1 MSTDLSTDLARHDE
15 QQTDL
20 LAQARA
26 LVVDSPDSYTLA
38 ATILAGA
45 KALHKAVVEHYAPMK
60 HAADAAKK
68 TILASERAELDQL
81 DTVERFLKG
90 KMLSYYNQEERRKGL
105 EQLRLQAEAD
115 EAARHER
122 AALEKLAARS
132 KKPETRERYAE
143 QAAAVITPVV
153 SVVSEAPKLSGIST
167 RKTWKARVVHPAIV
181 PRDFLMVDEKKLDA
195 YARAMK
201 DGARVEGVEF
211 YAEES
216 IAVTAR

>member
-1 MSTDLSTDLARHDE
+1 MSTDMSTDLARHDE
-15 QQTDL
+15 KHTDL
-20 LAQARA
+20 LEQSWA
-26 LVVDSPDSYTLA
+26 LVVNSPDSYTLA

-45 KALHKAVVEHYAPMK
+45 KALTKAVVEHYAPMK
-60 HAADAAKK
+60 RSADSAKK

-81 DTVERFLKG
+81 DTVESFLKG
-90 KMLSYYNQEERRKGL
+90 KMLAYQQAESRKAGI

-115 EAARHER
+115 EAARLER

-181 PRDFLMVDEKKLDA
+181 PREFLMVDEKKLDA

-201 DGARVEGVEF
+201 QGARVEGVEF

-216 IAVTAR
+216 LAVTAR